1 MQGLIKQREGIF
13 SKWRYGPPNLTWS
26 ALKLENRRRQ
36 LFRAFW
42 PSSERRSY
50 NTMRLSDT
58 SPASYMPL
66 VILER
71 ARKEGLPRGGPCSL
85 VPLKNWLVFLCSRS
99 FFATVPYFTSPP
111 PPPLLLD
118 SRLYVAALK
127 SFMLTDRDFLFRY
140 YT

>member
-71 ARKEGLPRGGPCSL
+71 ARKEGLPRGVL
-85 VPLKNWLVFLCSRS
+85 VPLFPSKIGLCS
-99 FFATVPYFTSPP
+99 FVPAVFSLQFPTLPP
-111 PPPLLLD
+111 TPRPTPLGQSTICCCFKIFHAD
-118 SRLYVAALK
+118 
-127 SFMLTDRDFLFRY
+127 
-140 YT
+140 

>member
-71 ARKEGLPRGGPCSL
+71 ARKEGLPRGGPCSPQKL
-85 VPLKNWLVFLCSRS
+85 ACVPLFPQ
-99 FFATVPYFTSPP
+99 FFRYSSLLYLPP
-111 PPPLLLD
+111 PPAPLLLD

-127 SFMLTDRDFLFRY
+127 SFMLTDRYFLFRY